1 MTKSKSEVTKKTAAI
16 EAKGSNEAPRV
27 PDVGGKM
34 YRRTSPDDSAR
45 IN

>member
-16 EAKGSNEAPRV
+16 KAQGPNEAPRV
-27 PDVGGKM
+27 PDVGDKM